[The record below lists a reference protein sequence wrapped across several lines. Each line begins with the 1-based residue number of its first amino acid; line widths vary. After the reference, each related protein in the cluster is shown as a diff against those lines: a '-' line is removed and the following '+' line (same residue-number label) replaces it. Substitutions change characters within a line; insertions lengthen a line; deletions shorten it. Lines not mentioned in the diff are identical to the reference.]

1 MTTPTAPSLFGNTP
15 PPAPLAVFAPA
26 HAEHSLLDLM
36 YDGFYLLFLLKNKSL
51 PQDEAHFAVQVKK
64 FLADFE
70 KGAKRLEATAEE
82 IFDAKY
88 AFCAAVDETLLRS
101 GGKIRESWERHP
113 LQLIMFGEQLAGENF
128 FIKLEALRSQGKTR
142 VQVLEIFHMC
152 LLLGFQGKYLLEGPE
167 KLAYL
172 TARLGEEIAA
182 MKGQRR
188 GFAPHWEL
196 PDRVAHAL
204 KRDLPVWVM
213 ASAFALLALVGFLAV
228 SWSLGAHTSDTL
240 NQYGGVVKLAPKV
253 ANITITLP

>member
-1 MTTPTAPSLFGNTP
+1 MTTPAAPSLFSSTP
-15 PPAPLAVFAPA
+15 LSVPPASTTAAQT
-26 HAEHSLLDLM
+26 EHSLLDLM

-51 PQDEAHFAVQVKK
+51 PQDEAHFVVQIKK
-64 FLADFE
+64 FLGDFE
-70 KGAKRLEATAEE
+70 KGAKRLDATADE

-88 AFCAAVDETLLRS
+88 AFCAAVDEMLLRS
-101 GGKIRESWERHP
+101 SGKIRESWERHP

-128 FIKLEALRSQGKTR
+128 FNKLDALRSQGKAR
-142 VQVLEIFHMC
+142 VQVLEVFHMC

-182 MKGQRR
+182 MRGQRR
-188 GFAPHWEL
+188 SFAPHWEL
-196 PDRVAHAL
+196 PDRVAHTL

-213 ASAFALLALVGFLAV
+213 ASAFALLALVGFLIV
-228 SWSLGAHTSDTL
+228 SWSLGTYTSDTL
-240 NQYGGVVKLAPKV
+240 GRYGGVVKLAPKV